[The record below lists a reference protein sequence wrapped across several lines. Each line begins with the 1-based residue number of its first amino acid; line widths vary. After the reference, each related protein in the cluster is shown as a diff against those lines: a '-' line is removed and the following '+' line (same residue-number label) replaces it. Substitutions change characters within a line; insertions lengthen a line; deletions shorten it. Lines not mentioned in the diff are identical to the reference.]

1 MTPARAPHG
10 WRLSA
15 EARWMLPGCIALSVA
30 AHALLLTGMAPPG
43 PRPGGLP
50 HAASRVARPA
60 SVRIVSEPQASG
72 IAASAIAPAPQASGV
87 PQVPAGG
94 SSAASA
100 PAQASSAGVRLSP
113 AVLASTT
120 LSAGE
125 PAAPADAVDGG
136 YIPRP
141 FLSIA
146 PNALAP
152 VDIPTSPETAVPG
165 RHVGVLALYIDEL
178 GRVRRIEAEQPALPE
193 AMERAAREAFMAAR
207 FSPGL
212 RRRIGA
218 DPDPRGRVGGGVDR
232 IGDFSGLGATPSAGR
247 ERRQG
252 RRRSAFALSVRQVIA
267 ALAVGIV
274 AVLAHPARPRRP
286 REAAFEPA
294 EQP

>member
-30 AHALLLTGMAPPG
+30 AHALLLIGMAPPG

-207 FSPGL
+207 FSPGQVDGHVV
-212 RRRIGA
+212 RSRIRVEVVFDGESAPIRIPAAASAAASTASATSAASVPRPAPGA
-218 DPDPRGRVGGGVDR
+218 
-232 IGDFSGLGATPSAGR
+232 SAAKAAGA
-247 ERRQG
+247 Q
-252 RRRSAFALSVRQVIA
+252 RS
-267 ALAVGIV
+267 
-274 AVLAHPARPRRP
+274 P
-286 REAAFEPA
+286 
-294 EQP
+294 